1 MCMFLK
7 KNCNWQSF
15 LLGAEK
21 NGKKKSE
28 GTIKDDKMRSVN
40 LQFSVHAMKFS
51 LKILNKKFFSG
62 FSVNF

>member
-21 NGKKKSE
+21 KRKEKSE

-51 LKILNKKFFSG
+51 LKILNEKFFSS